1 MAKELLLPN
10 HSPDPTEKISAVLKR
25 FLMGEAG
32 ELDDLNAVEA
42 FKRSRDGACIAVLFD
57 RYSKRLYGVAHA
69 ICRDHARAEDCVQ
82 ETFRRAM
89 EEIDRFDERRWKS
102 NFWAWLVTIAEHVN
116 FDEIRR
122 TRTRE
127 AYAKECAPGEPLARK
142 LSPEQQAMIS
152 ELRKAILKLAP
163 EIRVCYLLHIDGY
176 SYQEIVKLTG
186 FRNQQVK
193 TCIQTAARHIRRGL
207 S

>member
-1 MAKELLLPN
+1 MAKELLF
-10 HSPDPTEKISAVLKR
+10 TEPFTGSNRKNIRRSEA

-32 ELDDLNAVEA
+32 ELDDLSAVEA
-42 FKRSRDGACIAVLFD
+42 FKCSRDGACIAVLFD
-57 RYSKRLYGVAHA
+57 RYSKRLYGLAHA

-89 EEIDRFDERRWKS
+89 EEIDRFDERSRKS
-102 NFWAWLVTIAEHVN
+102 NFWAWLVTIAEHVC

-122 TRTRE
+122 TRTRG
-127 AYAKECAPGEPLARK
+127 AYAKECAPGEPPART

-207 S
+207 

>member
-32 ELDDLNAVEA
+32 ELDDLSAVEA
-42 FKRSRDGACIAVLFD
+42 FKRSRDGACFAVLFD
-57 RYSKRLYGVAHA
+57 RYAKRLYGLAHA

-127 AYAKECAPGEPLARK
+127 AYAKECAPGEPLART

-176 SYQEIVKLTG
+176 SYQEIARLTG
-186 FRNQQVK
+186 FRNQQVR

-207 S
+207 

>member
-82 ETFRRAM
+82 ETFRRGM
-89 EEIDRFDERRWKS
+89 EEIDRFDERSRKEQLLGVRS
-102 NFWAWLVTIAEHVN
+102 H
-116 FDEIRR
+116 DRR
-122 TRTRE
+122 
-127 AYAKECAPGEPLARK
+127 A
-142 LSPEQQAMIS
+142 
-152 ELRKAILKLAP
+152 
-163 EIRVCYLLHIDGY
+163 
-176 SYQEIVKLTG
+176 
-186 FRNQQVK
+186 
-193 TCIQTAARHIRRGL
+193 
-207 S
+207 